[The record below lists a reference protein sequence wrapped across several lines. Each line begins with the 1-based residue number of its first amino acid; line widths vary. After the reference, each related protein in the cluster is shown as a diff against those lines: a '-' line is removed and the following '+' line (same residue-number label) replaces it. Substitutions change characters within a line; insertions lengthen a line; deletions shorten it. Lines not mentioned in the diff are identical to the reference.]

1 MTMQNSD
8 TKNTVS
14 IEPIEVYLQRS
25 FCPDKLA
32 LYQPIIDLI
41 KNSQM
46 FSVVDS
52 LNALVDKT
60 NEQTSFDIMDELN
73 DILVKYLRQ
82 LIAEFDIIC
91 NSQDIIFL
99 KDIYEALQL
108 LDVLDQH
115 ETVINICNNEESTL
129 DRFYELVSLIKPFD
143 EMDFKDRIV
152 AVPLMLFDQLL
163 NLHTA
168 ANDELKDKYQEQF
181 PEDNVLLLRKIE
193 RINPQSLIV
202 SLIREQYLVP
212 GMSAEQ
218 LTEMVASQFIELDF
232 RDNKRIASELI
243 ALYLLTGENSST
255 VLKTVQT
262 YMEQLIDD
270 ISQSHGIFSVL
281 QSTMN
286 EIIAHD

>member
-1 MTMQNSD
+1 MTMQNTD

-52 LNALVDKT
+52 LNAIVDKT
-60 NEQTSFDIMDELN
+60 NEQTPFDIMDELN

-99 KDIYEALQL
+99 KDIYESLQL
-108 LDVLDQH
+108 LDVFDQH
-115 ETVINICNNEESTL
+115 ETVINICNNEEPTI
-129 DRFYELVSLIKPFD
+129 DRLYELVTLIKPFD

-163 NLHTA
+163 SLHTA
-168 ANDELKDKYQEQF
+168 AIDELKDKYQEQF
-181 PEDNVLLLRKIE
+181 PEDNVILLRKIE
-193 RINPQSLIV
+193 RYNPQSLII

-218 LTEMVASQFIELDF
+218 LTDMVASQFTELDF
-232 RDNKRIASELI
+232 RDNKRIATELI
-243 ALYLLTGENSST
+243 ALYLLTGETSAS
-255 VLKTVQT
+255 VLKTVQA

-270 ISQSHGIFSVL
+270 VSQAHGIFSVL

-286 EIIAHD
+286 EIKAHD